1 MTATRIAS
9 AATIGFGG
17 VAALALAS
25 GSLLID
31 PAPTTVEGSAHS
43 AHPHRCCWRVP
54 QALSTPS
61 TRRTWRQ
68 GPPGLR
74 CQPPRLTQPLR
85 A

>member
-43 AHPHRCCWRVP
+43 AQPSQVLLASLRPCRPLQHGERGVRDHLVFAVNHPD
-54 QALSTPS
+54 
-61 TRRTWRQ
+61 
-68 GPPGLR
+68 
-74 CQPPRLTQPLR
+74 
-85 A
+85 